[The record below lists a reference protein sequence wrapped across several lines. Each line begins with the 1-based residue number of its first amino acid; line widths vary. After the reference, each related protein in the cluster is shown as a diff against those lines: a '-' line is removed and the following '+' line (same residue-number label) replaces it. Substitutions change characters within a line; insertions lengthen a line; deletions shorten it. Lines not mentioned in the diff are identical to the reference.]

1 MYELGMIIWN
11 HNMVNKANLYIYKD
25 IANDVEK
32 RFYISNYEAER
43 ILPIDKN
50 KRVIALM
57 VWLMTKISEI
67 EMKIYNHD
75 HGRYITAQEINKL
88 TSETFAVRLAQVNL
102 TTKADIDYFVGMAD
116 FDDKLKNSNKKLL
129 QIKQNTYGLKKN

>member
-1 MYELGMIIWN
+1 MIIWN

-75 HGRYITAQEINKL
+75 HDRYITAQEINI
-88 TSETFAVRLAQVNL
+88 S
-102 TTKADIDYFVGMAD
+102 
-116 FDDKLKNSNKKLL
+116 
-129 QIKQNTYGLKKN
+129 